1 VCDQTRQWVEE
12 VIVGYNI
19 CPFAKKTV
27 VDDTVRYVVSDATNS
42 DDLVSDSWREAA
54 LLLDADPEEIA
65 TTLVMAPKFAGDID
79 EYAGM
84 GYWMEDYLEDED
96 EPIFEQ
102 AVRLLPCPGSPNAHA
117 HTRMYTV
124 THQHMH
130 MNMHCIHTFTRKGPT
145 NLSYGV
151 KHYQA
156 ESTFCVPHLVLTLV
170 ENQFAVD
177 HCRLSSR
184 VDFRRAGSRGACSP
198 HSLEISSHQRPKNLD
213 IGTGEC
219 RNLL

>member
-1 VCDQTRQWVEE
+1 MADTIPHWMRLSILAICRAQHTSKSDNDHERCWRRQVCDQTKQWVEE

-27 VDDTVRYVVSDATNS
+27 VDNTVRYVVSDATNS

-54 LLLDADPEEIA
+54 LLLDTDPEEIA

-102 AVRLLPCPGSPNAHA
+102 AVRLLSCPGSPNAHA
-117 HTRMYTV
+117 HARMHTL
-124 THQHMH
+124 THQHTMYTQKDPQ
-130 MNMHCIHTFTRKGPT
+130 IY
-145 NLSYGV
+145 SIV
-151 KHYQA
+151 
-156 ESTFCVPHLVLTLV
+156 
-170 ENQFAVD
+170 
-177 HCRLSSR
+177 
-184 VDFRRAGSRGACSP
+184 
-198 HSLEISSHQRPKNLD
+198 
-213 IGTGEC
+213 
-219 RNLL
+219 